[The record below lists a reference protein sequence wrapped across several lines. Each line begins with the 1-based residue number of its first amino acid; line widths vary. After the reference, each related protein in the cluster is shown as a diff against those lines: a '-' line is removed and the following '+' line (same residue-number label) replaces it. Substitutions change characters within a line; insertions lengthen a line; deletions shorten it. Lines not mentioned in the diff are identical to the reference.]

1 MKYAK
6 LEITTE
12 LSFLEEFFKGIDDDI
27 YNNMPDIIIEHELE
41 GDYAYFEGQEAWS
54 EINIISI
61 EIDNKDDYTDSQ
73 LQMICEVFDDQWHR
87 FSKEFECELGESWT
101 EYIKSYYGY

>member
-12 LSFLEEFFKGIDDDI
+12 LSFLEEFFKGID
-27 YNNMPDIIIEHELE
+27 N
-41 GDYAYFEGQEAWS
+41 
-54 EINIISI
+54 EISIISI
-61 EIDNKDDYTDSQ
+61 DIDNKDDYTAEQ
-73 LQMICEVFDDQWHR
+73 LQMICQVFDDQWHR
-87 FSKEFECELGESWT
+87 LAKEFACELGESWT

>member
-12 LSFLEEFFKGIDDDI
+12 LSFLEDFFKGIDNDI

-41 GDYAYFEGQEAWS
+41 GDYGDFEDQQAWS
-54 EINIISI
+54 DINIISI
-61 EIDNKDDYTDSQ
+61 EIDNKDDYTASQ
-73 LQMICEVFDDQWHR
+73 LQMISEVFDDQWNR
-87 FSKEFECELGESWT
+87 FAKEFSCELGDSWT
-101 EYIKSYYGY
+101 QYIKSYYAY

>member
-12 LSFLEEFFKGIDDDI
+12 LSFLEDFFKGIDNDI

-41 GDYAYFEGQEAWS
+41 GDYGDFE
-54 EINIISI
+54 
-61 EIDNKDDYTDSQ
+61 
-73 LQMICEVFDDQWHR
+73 DQQAHAPFR
-87 FSKEFECELGESWT
+87 
-101 EYIKSYYGY
+101 